1 MKSLLTLPLL
11 TSCSVIKLSSV
22 GPGFAT
28 LALTVSLLVV
38 IYAIKNYRY
47 AKSEQH
53 QRYEQAKREVE
64 AEAESRRNAEKA
76 FDGISPLRNNEPS
89 RGYENHFA
97 ETELMASTL

>member
-28 LALTVSLLVV
+28 LALVGALVLFFFLV
-38 IYAIKNYRY
+38 IKPNQDAKNER
-47 AKSEQH
+47 
-53 QRYEQAKREVE
+53 KRKAA

-76 FDGISPLRNNEPS
+76 FDGLSPLRNNEPS
-89 RGYENHFA
+89 RGYEDYFS
-97 ETELMASTL
+97 ETELMSSTL